1 LDHFVVAIG
10 LEMIFMQ
17 HQATGNPDKDDRR
30 FQLLHDRR
38 EAGYRLATKLEAYAN
53 QPDGIVLGLPRGG
66 VPVAAEIA
74 QRLNLPLDICL
85 VRKLGVPHH
94 PEFAMGAIA
103 ANGVRVL
110 NYETIAWEG
119 ISAQAIETIATK
131 EWRELQ
137 RRDHVYRGTRELPN
151 LAGKTV
157 ILVDDG
163 LATGASMQAAI
174 QIVQQQQPAKV
185 VVAVPVAPRSS
196 CEAIAATV
204 DELVCL
210 MQPEPFYAIGQWYD
224 NFAQVSDEEV
234 CNFFAEPPMVA
245 DRSRRVSAGEP
256 EVSADSTD
264 QGLAH
269 SPMAILV

>member
-1 LDHFVVAIG
+1 
-10 LEMIFMQ
+10 MQ
-17 HQATGNPDKDDRR
+17 RQGTENPDKSDCG
-30 FQLLHDRR
+30 FQLLRDRR
-38 EAGYRLATKLEAYAN
+38 EAGHRLAAQLAAYIN
-53 QPDGIVLGLPRGG
+53 HPDGIVLGLPRGG
-66 VPVAAEIA
+66 VPVAAGIA
-74 QRLNLPLDICL
+74 QALNLPLDICL

-119 ISAQAIETIATK
+119 ISAQVIEAVAAK
-131 EWRELQ
+131 ELRELQ

-151 LAGKTV
+151 LAGKIV

-163 LATGASMQAAI
+163 LATGSSMQAAI
-174 QIVQQQQPAKV
+174 QLVQQQQPAKV

-204 DELVCL
+204 DQLLCL
-210 MQPEPFYAIGQWYD
+210 MQPEPFYAIGKWYD

-234 CNFFAEPPMVA
+234 CNLLAQHHVKETTSKDA
-245 DRSRRVSAGEP
+245 NSN
-256 EVSADSTD
+256 
-264 QGLAH
+264 GLAN